1 MTKTKVNKHKRV
13 TIKLNSLIV
22 NKMVQD
28 IMNMNKLYGTT
39 MPYGQHYCVDETALN
54 SLQEVT
60 ERFLEDMWEK
70 LRQFSHDDNVVT
82 VEHVKL
88 WKRETDFK
96 PRFKKNTLSL
106 CQMFNK

>member
-1 MTKTKVNKHKRV
+1 MTKTKVCKRKRV

-28 IMNMNKLYGTT
+28 ILKKVYGTT
-39 MPYGQHYCVDETALN
+39 HYGQRYYFNDVALK
-54 SLQEVT
+54 SLQEAA
-60 ERFLEDMWEK
+60 ERFLENMWEQS
-70 LRQFSHDDNVVT
+70 RQLGHDNVVT

-96 PRFKKNTLSL
+96 PRLKKNTLSL
-106 CQMFNK
+106 CRIFNK